1 MQKQS
6 KSTSFNLWMLN
17 TFPKFSIIRDD
28 ETSTLFSGVFDRDV
42 ESSKQENNRSRTQCL
57 LEYQRRGGSKMI
69 FSGVFDRDVESSK
82 QENNRSRTQCLLEYQ
97 RRGGSKMIFSGV
109 FDRDEEV
116 VR

>member
-28 ETSTLFSGVFDRDV
+28 ETSTLFSGVFDRD
-42 ESSKQENNRSRTQCL
+42 ESNEMWKAVNKKTTEAGLNAYLSIK
-57 LEYQRRGGSKMI
+57 
-69 FSGVFDRDVESSK
+69 DV
-82 QENNRSRTQCLLEYQ
+82 
-97 RRGGSKMIFSGV
+97 
-109 FDRDEEV
+109 EV